1 MAFAV
6 GETIGAYR
14 IVATLGEGGTA
25 SVFKAYHAALDRYV
39 ALKTLYPAFKD
50 DSTFLARF
58 QREARVVAK
67 LDHPNI
73 VPIYDFSEHEGVPY
87 LVMKFVEGETLST
100 NLRDGPLL
108 VVECSRILGA
118 VGGALAYAHQQGVL
132 HRDLKSS
139 DILLENDGN
148 VYLTD
153 FGLSRI
159 KAGPGVTSGLVPGS
173 PYYMSPEQGRGG
185 VELDERSD
193 QYSLG
198 VVLYEMTTGHPPFT
212 AGNAF
217 SIIQDHLATPP
228 QPPSRANQRITRPL
242 DTVILRALS
251 KNPADRFPDI
261 KTFVETFQKSVAP
274 PRPATAPIRIEDAAT
289 RELFLDSL
297 KGQGGVTV
305 MVVHQPGN
313 VSFELKGRTE
323 YWLGRS
329 EPTRP
334 FKPDLDLAAQQG
346 MEQGVSRKHGV
357 IRLEEGR
364 LYYMDMKSSNGSR
377 VNGVRLRPE
386 IPMLLKD
393 GDEICLGR
401 FAFRVY
407 FAL

>member
-1 MAFAV
+1 MPFAV
-6 GETIGAYR
+6 GETIGTYR

-73 VPIYDFSEHEGVPY
+73 VPIYDFAEHEGVPY
-87 LVMKFVEGETLST
+87 LVMKFIEGETLAT
-100 NLRDGPLL
+100 HLREGSLP

-118 VGGALAYAHQQGVL
+118 VGAALTYAHQHGVL

-139 DILLENDGN
+139 DLLLENDGN
-148 VYLTD
+148 VYLSD

-159 KAGPGVTSGLVPGS
+159 KAGTGVTSGLVPGS

-198 VVLYEMTTGHPPFT
+198 VVLYEMTTGQLPFT

-217 SIIQDHLATPP
+217 SIIQDHLSTPP
-228 QPPSRANQRITRPL
+228 PPPSLANRRITRPL
-242 DTVILRALS
+242 DEVILRALS
-251 KNPADRFPDI
+251 KNPADRFPNI

-274 PRPATAPIRIEDAAT
+274 PRPATAPIRLDDAAT
-289 RELFLDSL
+289 RELLMDPVWGL
-297 KGQGGVTV
+297 GGVPL
-305 MVVHQPGN
+305 MLVHQLGK
-313 VSFELKGRTE
+313 VSFELKGRNE

-329 EPTRP
+329 EPSRP
-334 FKPDLDLAAQQG
+334 FKPELDLAGHQG
-346 MEQGVSRKHGV
+346 MEMGVSRKHGV
-357 IRLEEGR
+357 LRLEGGR
-364 LYYMDMKSSNGSR
+364 LYYTDMKSSNGSR

-393 GDEICLGR
+393 GDEVCLGR
-401 FAFRVY
+401 FVFRIY